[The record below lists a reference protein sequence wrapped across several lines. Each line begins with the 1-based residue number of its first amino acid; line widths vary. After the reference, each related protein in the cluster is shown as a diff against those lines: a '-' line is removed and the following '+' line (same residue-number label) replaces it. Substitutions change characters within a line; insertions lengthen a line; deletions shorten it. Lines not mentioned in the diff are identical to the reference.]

1 MTVDAS
7 GHAVYQQTG
16 LYTHTGAGAD
26 TKADADS
33 VTVKVTL
40 GDGSQVDMIVK
51 VGIADDVPTLGAFTP
66 GEMQNEAGSITGS
79 FDVDFGADGPN
90 LSNPFD
96 ITGPVIEGISYSE
109 QDLGGGV
116 TKLTAYVTG
125 SDPVTEVFS
134 LTVDATGEY
143 KFELIT
149 PKAATSEPI
158 SFGSL
163 GAGGPGFREL
173 ADDPNTLL
181 NETGRVEFQSN
192 GTGVNSNGSAFG
204 VSNLFVDRGEWF
216 EMEFHDPGA
225 VGNDP
230 AATDPDI
237 LQSLTIQIADVKFGP
252 VTIEWT
258 ATNPLTGQTENG
270 TLEISSA
277 GPITIE
283 PGIPFSVLKIE
294 NIDENSKA
302 NFQMSTDVTI
312 SHLVLPADQEYKF
325 DIVAR
330 DSDGD
335 VTSSSALVVD
345 VNAAPVVSGAM
356 LMVSEASLNT
366 LMTGSLTITDPGDT
380 AAHHVSLLKPPQG
393 AFKSDGRPVHWEI
406 SDDGHTLT
414 GSTKDTGNTV
424 GHDVIAVTIDDSG
437 NYTVKLLAPIEHPG
451 HNPQNDVTSFDVK
464 VKVTDSQGS
473 SGTSNLTIHI
483 QDDAPANNPNAD
495 SDLGIPVS
503 VISVGELESGFTN
516 WKLENS
522 GSLTQTINN
531 DSDPG
536 IDRIVWGDKSQGSGY
551 AFVDNEGLRGA
562 DSNLLDTTFK
572 LGTFTHNNFPVS
584 GNSLTSVDLQV
595 SIHVMIDGV
604 EHVVNHTIKL
614 SHTETSNNYGDSRD
628 DDIVSITNSTATQT
642 FTVGD
647 RTYVLDIKG
656 FLDAN
661 GNLVSTIHTQEN
673 KANSFDLYATIASTD
688 ALPRVEGDLFDQSSG
703 ITTWQYGADGAGSV
717 VWENG
722 VSGVGGSTVIT
733 NQYGTLTVGADGH
746 YVFEM
751 SRAAR
756 DNFQIGDKSLTY
768 NYTVTDADGD
778 TQVGHITIDLSGYK
792 NIPTV
797 PTVDHAAD
805 STLLANEAGLM
816 TVADTGLDVG
826 KDVSGA
832 TIAITGADQAS
843 LNGSAVTTS
852 VMVDGSPQTISLTSG
867 GHALV
872 YQQDAATGKLYAVYQ
887 DDPGHK
893 VFEVSGSAADGT
905 YAVHMIDALD
915 PVTEYT
921 VTVPG
926 ASGTANFSFGS
937 SGSQE
942 TVSSIN
948 DGIKLTLS
956 SFLDK
961 GGAEGVR
968 DAGTDTS
975 ANIVIDSSNNRGI
988 SVDNPNWVYGQGNGS
1003 KKDIYD
1009 SQFIQNNTESGG
1021 KSDGSYGE
1029 KLVLDFSANAAEGR
1043 HITEVALTL
1052 NQFGDRRADDGWNSP
1067 RGDEDTARITVFY
1080 TDGSHED
1087 VNVTAASRS
1096 WWENSNGDSGT
1107 QDVTIQASGGRDIDH
1122 IVIGAGDT
1130 SSQFS
1135 VDERIDVKW
1144 HADPHDVT
1152 HAVDQDSL
1160 TLHLGATVTDG
1171 TSDQASTN
1179 FDVSIDNS
1187 SSDANTLHGTNGNDA
1202 LFGGQGSDTLV
1213 GGDGNDHL
1221 HGGAGNDFLTGGA
1234 GDDVFVWKLSDR
1246 APDGHP
1252 AAVDHVTDFGIAS
1265 PGHSDSNGK
1274 DMLDLSDLL
1283 SGHTDGAT
1291 PGDHG
1296 DLTQYLHIAGGTG
1309 ADTGKTIINV
1319 STTGDVANGHDQQ
1332 IVIDNVDLTSGHDV
1346 GDQTALINSL
1356 INDGKLKVDQ
1366 G

>member
-1 MTVDAS
+1 MT
-7 GHAVYQQTG
+7 
-16 LYTHTGAGAD
+16 
-26 TKADADS
+26 
-33 VTVKVTL
+33 
-40 GDGSQVDMIVK
+40 IV
-51 VGIADDVPTLGAFTP
+51 DDVPTLGAFTP

-79 FDVDFGADGPN
+79 FDVEFGADGPN

-96 ITGPVIEGISYSE
+96 ITGPVIEGISYTE

-149 PKAATSEPI
+149 PKAATTELI

-163 GAGGPGFREL
+163 GAGGPAFREL
-173 ADDPNTLL
+173 ADDPNTPL
-181 NETGRVEFQSN
+181 NEAGRVEFQSN
-192 GTGVNSNGSAFG
+192 GSGVNSNGSEFG
-204 VSNLFVDRGEWF
+204 VDNLFVDQNEWF
-216 EMEFHDPGA
+216 EMEFHDPGH

-237 LQSLTIQIADVKFGP
+237 LQSITIQIAGVKFGP

-258 ATNPLTGQTENG
+258 ATNPLTGQTDSG

-283 PGIPFSVLKIE
+283 PDIPFSVLKIE
-294 NIDENSKA
+294 NIDESDKA
-302 NFQMSTDVTI
+302 NFQMSTDVTL

-335 VTSSSALVVD
+335 VTSSSTLVVD

-356 LMVSEASLNT
+356 VMLSEASLNT
-366 LMTGSLTITDPGDT
+366 LMTGALTITDPGDT

-424 GHDVIAVTIDDSG
+424 GHDVITVTIGDSG

-503 VISVGELESGFTN
+503 VISVGGLESGFAN
-516 WKLENS
+516 WKLTSNGDLS
-522 GSLTQTINN
+522 DQKNN

-536 IDRIVWGDKSQGSGY
+536 IDQIIWGDKSKGSGY
-551 AFVDNEGLRGA
+551 AFVDNEGLRGS
-562 DSNLLDTTFK
+562 DSDLLDTTFK
-572 LGTFTHNNFPVS
+572 LGTFTHNNFPVN
-584 GNSLTSVDLQV
+584 GDTLTSVDLQV
-595 SIHVMIDGV
+595 SIHVTIDGV
-604 EHVVNHTIKL
+604 EHVVQHTIKL
-614 SHTETSNNYGDSRD
+614 KHTETSNTGDGNNTQSRD
-628 DDIVSITNSTATQT
+628 IVEIANSTATQT

-656 FLDAN
+656 FLDTN
-661 GNLVSTIHTQEN
+661 GNLVSTIYTWEN
-673 KANSFDLYATIASTD
+673 KSNSFDLYATISSTD
-688 ALPRVEGDLFDQSSG
+688 ALPRVEGDLFDQNSG

-717 VWENG
+717 TWENG
-722 VSGVGGSTVIT
+722 VAGAGGSTVIT

-756 DNFQIGDKSLTY
+756 DNFQIGDKELTY
-768 NYTVTDADGD
+768 NYTVMDADGD

-805 STLLANEAGLM
+805 STLLANEAGLV
-816 TVADTGLDVG
+816 TTADTGIDVG
-826 KDVSGA
+826 KDASGA
-832 TIAITGADQAS
+832 TIAITGADKAG
-843 LNGSAVTTS
+843 LGGSPVTAS
-852 VMVDGSPQTISLTSG
+852 VMVDGSPQTVALKSN
-867 GHALV
+867 GHTLV

-905 YAVHMIDALD
+905 YSVHMIGTLD
-915 PVTEYT
+915 PVVSY
-921 VTVPG
+921 VATVPG
-926 ASGTANFSFGS
+926 TTGESTFDFTSNGMTSLSAKG
-937 SGSQE
+937 
-942 TVSSIN
+942 V
-948 DGIKLTLS
+948 TLALS
-956 SFLDK
+956 AFLDK
-961 GGAEGVR
+961 GGDPDIKDGSGSGR
-968 DAGTDTS
+968 DVD
-975 ANIVIDSSNNRGI
+975 ANVVVNTKDNRGI
-988 SVDNPNWVYGQGNGS
+988 GVDNPSWTNGNGNGAN
-1003 KKDIYD
+1003 KDAYD
-1009 SQFIQNNTESGG
+1009 RQYIENNSQSNSS
-1021 KSDGSYGE
+1021 SDGNYGE
-1029 KLVLDFSANAAEGR
+1029 KLVLSFSTTTGQ
-1043 HITEVALTL
+1043 HITEVAFTL
-1052 NQFGDRRADDGWNSP
+1052 NQFGDRSAGLS
-1067 RGDEDTARITVFY
+1067 GEEDSAHITVFY
-1080 TDGSHED
+1080 TDGSSHDES
-1087 VNVTAASRS
+1087 VTAASR
-1096 WWENSNGDSGT
+1096 WWSSDSDSGT
-1107 QDVTIQASGGRDIDH
+1107 QKVTIDAPDGKYIDH
-1122 IVIGAGDT
+1122 VVIGAGDT

-1135 VDERIDVKW
+1135 VDESITVQWKT
-1144 HADPHDVT
+1144 DPSTVT
-1152 HAVDQDSL
+1152 HPVTQGDLA
-1160 TLHLGATVTDG
+1160 LHLGATVTDG
-1171 TSDQASTN
+1171 NGDHASSN

-1187 SSDANTLHGTNGNDA
+1187 SAQANTLHGTNGNDA
-1202 LFGGQGSDTLV
+1202 LFGGQGGDTLV
-1213 GGDGNDHL
+1213 GGAGNDHL
-1221 HGGAGNDFLTGGA
+1221 HGGAGNDSLTGGA
-1234 GDDVFVWKLSDR
+1234 GDDVFVWKLGDQ
-1246 APDGHP
+1246 AAAGQP
-1252 AAVDHVTDFGIAS
+1252 AAVDHVTDFGMTS
-1265 PGHSDSNGK
+1265 GGPLGK
-1274 DMLDLSDLL
+1274 DTLDLSDLL
-1283 SGHTDGAT
+1283 SGHTDAN
-1291 PGDHG
+1291 
-1296 DLTQYLHIAGGTG
+1296 DLSQYLHISGGTG
-1309 ADTGKTIINV
+1309 ADAGRTIINV
-1319 STTGDVANGHDQQ
+1319 STDGDVANSHNQQ
-1332 IVIDNVDLTSGHDV
+1332 IVIDNADLTTGHGDV
-1346 GDQTALINSL
+1346 SSPEGQSALITSL